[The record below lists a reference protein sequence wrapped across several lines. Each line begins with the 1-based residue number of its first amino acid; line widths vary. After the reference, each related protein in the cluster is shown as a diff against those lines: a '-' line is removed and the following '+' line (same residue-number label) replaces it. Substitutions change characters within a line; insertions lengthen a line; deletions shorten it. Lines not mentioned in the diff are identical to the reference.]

1 MKAAPK
7 SGKKK
12 AAARP
17 RELTLS
23 EQIRQLAKSSAAA
36 DRRMDEYVRKADADR
51 KAADRRM
58 DEYVR
63 KAEADRKAADL
74 WMREHIRKTD
84 AAREAADRRM
94 DAFVRRAEAD
104 RKRMAAADRKA
115 ASDRKAADRR
125 SDVMGR
131 RMEELNR
138 RADRRMDAFVRQ
150 AEADRKRMGEADRQ
164 VEADREAADRRMDEF
179 VRQAE
184 ADRKRMGEDHK
195 KSEGHRRNLSRAL
208 EDTFAASL
216 PRAMRAHR
224 IVIRPRDIRMRVRK
238 GRQSRELDFVAPNG
252 KLVLIGEVKTRLT
265 RSDVAEFSDML
276 QSEFREL
283 FPEYAGLP
291 VYGVVAGAGIDADAA
306 ALARKRGFYILRM
319 EGAELHPDT
328 GEKYR
333 AKKY

>member
-1 MKAAPK
+1 MKAVSK

-12 AAARP
+12 AVARP

-36 DRRMDEYVRKADADR
+36 DRRSA
-51 KAADRRM
+51 AADRRM
-58 DEYVR
+58 DEFARQAAADRKRMAEADR
-63 KAEADRKAADL
+63 KADADRKAADL
-74 WMREHIRKTD
+74 WMREHIRKAD

-94 DAFVRRAEAD
+94 DA
-104 RKRMAAADRKA
+104 
-115 ASDRKAADRR
+115 
-125 SDVMGR
+125 
-131 RMEELNR
+131 
-138 RADRRMDAFVRQ
+138 
-150 AEADRKRMGEADRQ
+150 
-164 VEADREAADRRMDEF
+164 F

>member
-1 MKAAPK
+1 MKSAPK

-12 AAARP
+12 SAARP

-36 DRRMDEYVRKADADR
+36 DRRSAAADRRMEAHVRKADTDRKAADRRMEEHIRKADADR
-51 KAADRRM
+51 KAADRRA
-58 DEYVR
+58 DVR
-63 KAEADRKAADL
+63 
-74 WMREHIRKTD
+74 
-84 AAREAADRRM
+84 
-94 DAFVRRAEAD
+94 
-104 RKRMAAADRKA
+104 
-115 ASDRKAADRR
+115 
-125 SDVMGR
+125 GR
-131 RMEELNR
+131 RMEELSR
-138 RADRRMDAFVRQ
+138 RADRRMEEHIRKADADRKAADRRMDAFVRQ
-150 AEADRKRMGEADRQ
+150 AEADRKRMGE
-164 VEADREAADRRMDEF
+164 
-179 VRQAE
+179 
-184 ADRKRMGEDHK
+184 DHQ

-208 EDTFAASL
+208 EDAFAASL

-238 GRQSRELDFVAPNG
+238 SRQSRELDFVAPNG

-265 RSDVAEFSDML
+265 RSDVAEFSDLL

>member
-1 MKAAPK
+1 MKAVPK

-36 DRRMDEYVRKADADR
+36 DRRMDEYVRKA
-51 KAADRRM
+51 
-58 DEYVR
+58 
-63 KAEADRKAADL
+63 EADRKAADL
-74 WMREHIRKTD
+74 WMREHIRKAD
-84 AAREAADRRM
+84 ADREAADRRM

-150 AEADRKRMGEADRQ
+150 AEADRKRMGE
-164 VEADREAADRRMDEF
+164 
-179 VRQAE
+179 
-184 ADRKRMGEDHK
+184 DHK

-224 IVIRPRDIRMRVRK
+224 IVIRPKEIRMRVRK

>member
-12 AAARP
+12 SAARP

-23 EQIRQLAKSSAAA
+23 EQIRQLAKSGAAADRRSAAA
-36 DRRMDEYVRKADADR
+36 DRRMDEYVRKSEADR

-58 DEYVR
+58 
-63 KAEADRKAADL
+63 K
-74 WMREHIRKTD
+74 EHIRKP
-84 AAREAADRRM
+84 EADRR
-94 DAFVRRAEAD
+94 
-104 RKRMAAADRKA
+104 
-115 ASDRKAADRR
+115 AADRR
-125 SDVMGR
+125 SDVAGR

-138 RADRRMDAFVRQ
+138 RADRRMGAFVRQ
-150 AEADRKRMGEADRQ
+150 AAADRKRMGENHQ
-164 VEADREAADRRMDEF
+164 
-179 VRQAE
+179 
-184 ADRKRMGEDHK
+184 

-208 EDTFAASL
+208 EDAFAASL
-216 PRAMRAHR
+216 PQAMRAHR
-224 IVIRPRDIRMRVRK
+224 IVIRPKDIRMRVRK

-265 RSDVAEFSDML
+265 RSDVAEFSDLL

-306 ALARKRGFYILRM
+306 ELARKRGFYILRM

>member
-36 DRRMDEYVRKADADR
+36 DRRSA
-51 KAADRRM
+51 AADRRM
-58 DEYVR
+58 DEFAR
-63 KAEADRKAADL
+63 QAA
-74 WMREHIRKTD
+74 
-84 AAREAADRRM
+84 
-94 DAFVRRAEAD
+94 AD

-138 RADRRMDAFVRQ
+138 RADRRMDA
-150 AEADRKRMGEADRQ
+150 
-164 VEADREAADRRMDEF
+164 F

>member
-1 MKAAPK
+1 MKAVPK
-7 SGKKK
+7 PGKKK

-36 DRRMDEYVRKADADR
+36 DRRSA
-51 KAADRRM
+51 AADRRM
-58 DEYVR
+58 DEFARQAAADR
-63 KAEADRKAADL
+63 KRMAEADRKADADREAADL

-84 AAREAADRRM
+84 ADREAADRRM
-94 DAFVRRAEAD
+94 DA
-104 RKRMAAADRKA
+104 
-115 ASDRKAADRR
+115 
-125 SDVMGR
+125 
-131 RMEELNR
+131 
-138 RADRRMDAFVRQ
+138 
-150 AEADRKRMGEADRQ
+150 
-164 VEADREAADRRMDEF
+164 F

-306 ALARKRGFYILRM
+306 ALAHKRGV
-319 EGAELHPDT
+319 LHPADGGGGVAPGHRGKIPRQEILT
-328 GEKYR
+328 APPDASPAGADGGIRQAALGNDRERGAGDSGMTMTKGIPPMLLR
-333 AKKY
+333 GWIVPVGDAIPDRREVTPRWRGRSRTFSFR

>member
-1 MKAAPK
+1 MKAVSK

-36 DRRMDEYVRKADADR
+36 DRRMDEYVRKGD
-51 KAADRRM
+51 
-58 DEYVR
+58 
-63 KAEADRKAADL
+63 ADRKAADL

-84 AAREAADRRM
+84 AA
-94 DAFVRRAEAD
+94 
-104 RKRMAAADRKA
+104 
-115 ASDRKAADRR
+115 
-125 SDVMGR
+125 
-131 RMEELNR
+131 
-138 RADRRMDAFVRQ
+138 
-150 AEADRKRMGEADRQ
+150 
-164 VEADREAADRRMDEF
+164 REAADRRMDEF

-224 IVIRPRDIRMRVRK
+224 IVIRPKDIRMRVRK
-238 GRQSRELDFVAPNG
+238 SRQSRELDFVAPNG

-265 RSDVAEFSDML
+265 RSDVAEFSDLL

-283 FPEYAGLP
+283 FPEYARLP

>member
-1 MKAAPK
+1 MKAVPK
-7 SGKKK
+7 PGKKK

-36 DRRMDEYVRKADADR
+36 DRRSAAADRRMDAFVRRAEADRKRMSEADRKADADR
-51 KAADRRM
+51 
-58 DEYVR
+58 E
-63 KAEADRKAADL
+63 AADL

-150 AEADRKRMGEADRQ
+150 AEADRKRMGE
-164 VEADREAADRRMDEF
+164 
-179 VRQAE
+179 
-184 ADRKRMGEDHK
+184 DHK

-224 IVIRPRDIRMRVRK
+224 IVIRPKDIRMRVRK